1 MIEWASVKLAVFD
14 LDGTLY
20 DQRAMRLRMAAMLAG
35 HSLASFDPQLPRI
48 IAAYRRIREEL
59 AEKEVESFEPRLI
72 ETVATSFK
80 RSEASVAAIVS
91 EWMVNRPLPLLR
103 ACRFDGVAE
112 LFNGLRGSGRM
123 IGVLSDYPAA
133 AKLARLELRADHI
146 VSAGDPE
153 VMMLKPNPKGLIR
166 MMELAGASPD
176 QTVMIGDRPER
187 DGEAGRRAGVRTYI
201 RTRKSVDG
209 WDCFNTFHQIAVH

>member
-35 HSLASFDPQLPRI
+35 HSLASFDLQLPRI

-59 AEKEVESFEPRLI
+59 AEEEVEAFEPRLI
-72 ETVATSFK
+72 EKVAARFG
-80 RSEASVAAIVS
+80 RSEAKVAAVVS
-91 EWMVNRPLPLLR
+91 EWMEHKPLPLLR

-112 LFNGLRGSGRM
+112 LFHGLRRTGRV
-123 IGVLSDYPAA
+123 IGVLSDYPAT
-133 AKLARLELRADHI
+133 AKLAKLELEADHI
-146 VSAGDPE
+146 VAAADPD
-153 VMMLKPNPKGLIR
+153 VMMLKPNPKGLMH
-166 MMELAGASPD
+166 MMALANAAPGE
-176 QTVMIGDRPER
+176 TVMIGDRPER
-187 DGEAGRRAGVRTYI
+187 DGEAGRRAGVKTYI

-209 WDCFNTFHQIAVH
+209 WDCFSTFQQIAIH